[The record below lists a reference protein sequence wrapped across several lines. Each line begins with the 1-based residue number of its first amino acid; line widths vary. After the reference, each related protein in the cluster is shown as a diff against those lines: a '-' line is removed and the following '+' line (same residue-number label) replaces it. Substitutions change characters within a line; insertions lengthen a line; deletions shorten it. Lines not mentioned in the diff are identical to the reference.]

1 MRFFSYLRRSFK
13 LRLLEFEGKSLFRR
27 YGIPV
32 PQGQYLEKGEADT
45 RIGELTFP
53 CIFKAQMLSGGRG
66 KAGLIQKVNSRE
78 EAKDAAR
85 LIFAR
90 EEVCGILAEEL
101 VSIRK
106 ELFAAVVLDRKLATP
121 VLMISAQG
129 GMEVENSV
137 EECMA
142 RVPFEGGAEWSFHRF
157 IDLLLSLGLR
167 GKVLVPAANV
177 VRALGR
183 LFFKEDALAVEINP
197 LAIAEDERV
206 WALDAKTTL
215 DDGALFR
222 HPGWR
227 EMKSFEL
234 ESGAGLEQEAKKAR
248 LSYVSIAGG
257 KIGVIAGGA
266 GLGMATM
273 DSVFLQGGK
282 PGAFID
288 IGGGVAEE
296 SMAEAVR
303 IARQTPGIKGLLINV
318 FGGINNCQIMAKGI
332 VRDLEKQGAG
342 RIPLVVKTRGHFQEE
357 GWAIL
362 ENNRVPVVKY
372 GTTEE
377 AVRLLLASMS
387 ERREV

>member
-1 MRFFSYLRRSFK
+1 M
-13 LRLLEFEGKSLFRR
+13 E
-27 YGIPV
+27 
-32 PQGQYLEKGEADT
+32 
-45 RIGELTFP
+45 ELTFP

-66 KAGLIQKVNSRE
+66 KAGLIQKVTSRE
-78 EAKDAAR
+78 EAKGAVR

-90 EEVCGILAEEL
+90 EEVRGILAEEL
-101 VSIRK
+101 VPVQK
-106 ELFAAVVLDRKLATP
+106 ELFLAVVLDRKLAAP

-129 GMEVENSV
+129 GMEVESSV
-137 EECMA
+137 RESMV
-142 RVPFEGGAEWSFHRF
+142 RFPIEGGAEWSFHRF
-157 IDLLLSLGLR
+157 IDSLLSLGLR
-167 GKVLVPAANV
+167 GKVLVPTANI
-177 VRALGR
+177 VRALGK
-183 LFFKEDALAVEINP
+183 LFFSEDALSVEINP
-197 LAIAEDERV
+197 LAIAQDESV
-206 WALDAKTTL
+206 WALDAKITL
-215 DDGALFR
+215 DDGALYR
-222 HPGWR
+222 HPDWR

-234 ESGAGLEQEAKKAR
+234 ESGEGLEQEAKKAR

-282 PGAFID
+282 PGGFID

-303 IARQTPGIKGLLINV
+303 IARLTPGIKGLLINV

-332 VRDLEKQGAG
+332 VRDLQKQGTG

-362 ENNRVPVVKY
+362 ENNRVPVVRY

-377 AVRLLLASMS
+377 AVHLLLSLLK
-387 ERREV
+387 ERKEI